1 MDKLIEKVK
10 QQSADKTQQ
19 KYGKS
24 KETADKNVN
33 KCEFCCF

>member
-1 MDKLIEKVK
+1 MDKLLEKVK

-24 KETADKNVN
+24 KETADKS
-33 KCEFCCF
+33 